1 MGHPEVA
8 LLFLDNATRLD
19 PANAMYAEVALD
31 CLKAVQ
37 DWPEVLRRCEV
48 YVRNSATPPSLMYR
62 AADAFRA
69 YANYSGTQSYYR
81 DSIRAVD
88 EGFSRSSRSNGPE
101 NGAALPAIAAAYATK
116 GLCLLQLGETQ
127 ASLKVLEDAVARFPR
142 DNLFL
147 FLRGAVKQ
155 ELDISDALSDFRK
168 AVDGGSDI
176 AWPYIELARDAFQAA
191 RNQDVVDLACKGLD
205 HVRRLSDRAILFEL
219 LAIASTRLQSDEN
232 FIRQAFRSATV
243 LDPLNERIQAN
254 SNMFDRY
261 MAIQDAQEPNWK
273 LPEPR
278 RNVPEPQW
286 KLPPTLHRG
295 QIRELSSHFQPA
307 A

>member
-48 YVRNSATPPSLMYR
+48 YVGNSVTPPSLMYR

-69 YANYSGTQSYYR
+69 YANYSRTQSYYR

-155 ELDISDALSDFRK
+155 ELDISDVLSDFRK

-176 AWPYIELARDAFQAA
+176 AWPYIELRHATRSRPPGTRMSSIWLVRGSITFG
-191 RNQDVVDLACKGLD
+191 DLATEQFSSSCSRSHPLDCK
-205 HVRRLSDRAILFEL
+205 A
-219 LAIASTRLQSDEN
+219 TRIS
-232 FIRQAFRSATV
+232 
-243 LDPLNERIQAN
+243 
-254 SNMFDRY
+254 FDR
-261 MAIQDAQEPNWK
+261 
-273 LPEPR
+273 
-278 RNVPEPQW
+278 
-286 KLPPTLHRG
+286 
-295 QIRELSSHFQPA
+295 HFDRLRCSIH
-307 A
+307 